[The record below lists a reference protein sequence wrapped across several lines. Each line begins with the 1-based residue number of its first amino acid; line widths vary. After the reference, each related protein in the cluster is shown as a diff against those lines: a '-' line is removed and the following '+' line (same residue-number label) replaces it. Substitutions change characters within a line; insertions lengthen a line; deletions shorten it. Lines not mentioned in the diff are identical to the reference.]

1 MSKWIQSLII
11 REKSAY
17 HAPASHGLL
26 LHYIYWRTRTRVL
39 MTFRNI
45 RIISAKLQIGIGQNS
60 LSQEQK
66 KKTSIGTTNKS
77 LGMQNSLSQEQKK
90 TSVGTT
96 NKSLGMKSII
106 PIDPRSKW
114 PEDLLWS
121 RQISG
126 NKAATGLYCQWI
138 PRRKASMIQWI
149 EFQIQFHCVR
159 LRTHDLSGSRPLTG
173 GWGYS
178 VMPMAHICHQ
188 CISSNSAIPQN
199 ISIVCHRH
207 RHSFTNCNMIFWYIL
222 LRSDISDSIVARI
235 YDPWEFR
242 DKNWHWI

>member
-66 KKTSIGTTNKS
+66 KKLPLAPLTNLWACKIHYPTNK
-77 LGMQNSLSQEQKK
+77 KK

-159 LRTHDLSGSRPLTG
+159 LRTHDLSGSRPLTW

-178 VMPMAHICHQ
+178 VMPTAHICHQ

-207 RHSFTNCNMIFWYIL
+207 RHSFTNCNTIFWYIH
-222 LRSDISDSIVARI
+222 
-235 YDPWEFR
+235 P
-242 DKNWHWI
+242 